1 MVVINDEELNKSHYT
16 MSEWLLTSRPGLFG
30 LVGGGANPTG
40 IALIMILF
48 VMALCSM
55 PFVRR
60 GGCFEVKLHVYPFSL
75 YFLPFFL
82 PPVLSVT
89 KENSLNNAK

>member
-1 MVVINDEELNKSHYT
+1 MINDEKLNRNHYT

-48 VMALCSM
+48 VMGLCSM

-60 GGCFEVKLHVYPFSL
+60 GGCFEVKFDISI
-75 YFLPFFL
+75 F
-82 PPVLSVT
+82 
-89 KENSLNNAK
+89 